1 MKAFVWN
8 RLFETGIASVDAEHR
23 ALVEIVNRLG
33 VLMIEGK
40 ATSQSLSATFGELAT
55 YEAAASATIRTS
67 GSAALLA
74 ERASASL

>member
-40 ATSQSLSATFGELAT
+40 ATSAIDERDLR
-55 YEAAASATIRTS
+55 RTGRLRDS
-67 GSAALLA
+67 TLCQRRRLDGQG
-74 ERASASL
+74 RCG